1 MMGVVRQLL
10 DLVLLSEDDD
20 DPPPLTMS
28 SRSSSEDEE
37 FSSEDDDRPPP
48 LIRLRTTRLQFL
60 APYHAYNRPDNCQPA
75 SQPANEQ
82 ASDYQPVFLP
92 EISPSYPW
100 NEGSTERV
108 RGSTIC
114 EVEDID

>member
-1 MMGVVRQLL
+1 MGVVRQLL

-60 APYHAYNRPDNCQPA
+60 APYHAYNRPDNRQPA
-75 SQPANEQ
+75 SQSASQCPAEGGVE
-82 ASDYQPVFLP
+82 AKEARRGPVP
-92 EISPSYPW
+92 
-100 NEGSTERV
+100 GKV
-108 RGSTIC
+108 Q
-114 EVEDID
+114 D